1 MEVGVESNAYHLDDM
16 HDVYISQKHR
26 SDITMP
32 DTVRKYDIV
41 NKERLMF
48 LKTFSGSYPESRNTF
63 TMNALKTMVERIET
77 TDGDNV
83 LIPVEY
89 ENMVWR
95 LHSADSAS
103 LQKISAPV
111 RKYLVPD
118 DMEDLDIVNSAP
130 TIIFGIAK
138 KHGLRPLYLEQFLD
152 DYKEKLTS
160 IWPDWKVAKEMKS
173 VLFFGHLDRH
183 DEQPEWVNCLSN
195 DLDNLFIRLK
205 ALPEYADILAKAT
218 TADAD
223 KRESKKGAK
232 KSKHHVEN
240 VRGHFFSYLYFM
252 YESMVLDEIDKC
264 GVREGYWDNKV
275 SLIFDGLMYLKKPN
289 KRANLSTLEKAV
301 KDSLGIRIKIERK
314 PMERLFNPSIHDLP
328 DELVVTGGDNEAADI
343 VVLKLKDRIVNCQG
357 KLFMDID
364 GVWQST
370 KVREKIADAIG
381 SMNIK
386 SLVVSKST
394 GEETEVNY
402 SCNYKDAINICRFAM
417 MRFPEDN
424 TFQRVLSLESECKLA
439 FRNGYWEFTEDKHDG
454 IHGRFVEGGR
464 FRTGVRIERQLL
476 PPIEDD
482 IKFVMDK
489 LITPVFDTNE
499 PGTKELFL
507 HSVARALAGHT
518 DKVTNILFGQ
528 RDSSKSVVM
537 QFISNAIE
545 GYCCKIPS
553 AVFVIGKMAGDPYRQ
568 SSWILDAEFAR
579 VAIVSENAQSK
590 EGETVF
596 SGDMLKKFQSCK
608 EGMAARRNY
617 EDQRDVYSCVTGFM
631 LTNDIPRFDPGD
643 AIEKCHIFHF
653 RNKFVSAE
661 EMAAHPFQTVYKLAD
676 PAVESWIR
684 NPAYQNALLHIIF
697 RHYSPE
703 KVVPNGTMKEDIDM
717 MMQDCGPE
725 MYDRLFDI
733 TLREDDY
740 VSQAQVKEHIRKN
753 LGQTFGHSKIK
764 SDLENIIRERCA
776 QENIPF
782 FKVDGRPGTAG
793 SRKRVYKGLKLKMVQ
808 EDMYAGGGGDEGAFA
823 AGFMP

>member
-1 MEVGVESNAYHLDDM
+1 MRVDVANKLNAFDM
-16 HDVYISQKHR
+16 HDVYISQKL
-26 SDITMP
+26 SDTQ
-32 DTVRKYDIV
+32 DTQEMIRRYDIV

-48 LKTFSGSYPESRNTF
+48 LKTFAGSYPESRNTF
-63 TMNALKTMVERIET
+63 TMNALRNMVERIESF
-77 TDGDNV
+77 DGDNA

-89 ENMVWR
+89 EPMVWR
-95 LHSADSAS
+95 LHSVDSAS
-103 LQKISAPV
+103 LQKISGPV

-130 TIIFGIAK
+130 TVIFEVAR
-138 KHGLRPLYLEQFLD
+138 KHGVRPLYLEQFLV

-160 IWPDWKVAKEMKS
+160 VWPDWKVAKEMKS
-173 VLFFGHLDRH
+173 VIFFGKPDRPE
-183 DEQPEWVNCLSN
+183 DQPDWVNSLSN
-195 DLDNLFIRLK
+195 DLESIFNALK
-205 ALPEYADILAKAT
+205 VLPEYADILAKAT

-232 KSKHHVEN
+232 KSRHHVEN
-240 VRGHFFSYLYFM
+240 VRGHFMSYLYFM
-252 YESMVLDEIDKC
+252 YESKILEEMEKC
-264 GVREGYWDNKV
+264 GIREGYWENRV
-275 SLIFDGLMYLKKPN
+275 SLVFDGLMYLKRPN
-289 KRANLSTLEKAV
+289 RRANLSVLERSV
-301 KDSLGIRIKIERK
+301 KDKLGLSIKIERK
-314 PMERLFNPSIHDLP
+314 PMERVFNPSINDLP

-357 KLFMDID
+357 KLFMEQD
-364 GVWQST
+364 GVWQT
-370 KVREKIADAIG
+370 NKVKEKIADAIG

-394 GEETEVNY
+394 GEENEVNY
-402 SCNYKDAINICRFAM
+402 SCNYKDALNICKFAM

-439 FRNGYWEFTEDKHDG
+439 FRNGYWEFTQDKHDG
-454 IHGRFVEGGR
+454 IHGRFIEGGR

-476 PPIEDD
+476 PPVQED
-482 IKFVMDK
+482 INFVMDK
-489 LITPVFDTNE
+489 LIRPVFDTNE
-499 PGTKELFL
+499 PGTMELFL

-545 GYCCKIPS
+545 GYCCKVPS

-579 VAIVSENAQSK
+579 VAIISENAQSK

-661 EMAAHPFQTVYKLAD
+661 EIAAHPFQTVYKLAD

-697 RHYSPE
+697 QHYNPD
-703 KVVPNGTMKEDIDM
+703 KVVPNGTMREDIDM
-717 MMQDCGPE
+717 MMQDCGAE
-725 MYDRLFDI
+725 MYDRLFEI
-733 TLREDDY
+733 TLRADDH
-740 VSQAQVKEHIRKN
+740 VSQAQVKEHLRKN
-753 LGQTFGHSKIK
+753 IGQSFGHSKIK

-776 QENIPF
+776 EANIPP
-782 FKVDGRPGTAG
+782 FKVDFRPREGQLNG
-793 SRKRVYKGLKLKMVQ
+793 KRVYRGLKLKVSQ
-808 EDMYAGGGGDEGAFA
+808 ETYNMDGEGSGFA